1 MKKSM
6 ALILA
11 TLQLIVLLAACDTAK
26 TPADTTGTASTTAGA
41 QDTTAPEETKELTE
55 AEKRALVD
63 DELPDDVDLGGRD
76 FVIATLE
83 YTAAEM
89 IAEEQTGV
97 TLNDALYARN
107 NTVETDYGV
116 KIRALV
122 YPDRHQCR
130 AAIQQAMTSGDVE
143 MFDLVAYHFVDN
155 AATAV
160 AGLYQNWHEVPYV
173 DFEKP
178 WWSDSNI
185 EELTV
190 NGKAYMA
197 LGDLNLGTITT
208 IYSYLLNKKMAAD
221 AGLEDLYQLVRDGKW
236 TIDKVEEICARLYND
251 VNADGV
257 KDTGDIYGLSTSKG
271 SPFVAYQWA
280 FDVPIVK
287 KDETGTPQF
296 SVNTEKYPDMLVK
309 MVELYNNGTG
319 VWANLSNSKDH
330 IQIFNNGQALLRT
343 GGFGNLPT
351 LVGEV
356 DFEIGVLPYPKWDEE
371 QKEYYSQVGGS
382 AESMGISIVESD
394 EETAI
399 IGLITEALCAESY
412 KQVIPVYYDM
422 MLKNRYADMPDDA
435 EMMDLIVDSRI
446 YDLGFIYDNWQGAGF
461 WMQTLVGANNTN
473 FASFYS
479 SKWPAAEKY
488 YTDKVLALFE
498 D

>member
-1 MKKSM
+1 
-6 ALILA
+6 
-11 TLQLIVLLAACDTAK
+11 
-26 TPADTTGTASTTAGA
+26 
-41 QDTTAPEETKELTE
+41 
-55 AEKRALVD
+55 
-63 DELPDDVDLGGRD
+63 
-76 FVIATLE
+76 
-83 YTAAEM
+83 
-89 IAEEQTGV
+89 
-97 TLNDALYARN
+97 
-107 NTVETDYGV
+107 
-116 KIRALV
+116 
-122 YPDRHQCR
+122 
-130 AAIQQAMTSGDVE
+130 
-143 MFDLVAYHFVDN
+143 
-155 AATAV
+155 
-160 AGLYQNWHEVPYV
+160 
-173 DFEKP
+173 
-178 WWSDSNI
+178 
-185 EELTV
+185 
-190 NGKAYMA
+190 
-197 LGDLNLGTITT
+197 
-208 IYSYLLNKKMAAD
+208 
-221 AGLEDLYQLVRDGKW
+221 
-236 TIDKVEEICARLYND
+236 
-251 VNADGV
+251 
-257 KDTGDIYGLSTSKG
+257 
-271 SPFVAYQWA
+271 
-280 FDVPIVK
+280 
-287 KDETGTPQF
+287 
-296 SVNTEKYPDMLVK
+296 
-309 MVELYNNGTG
+309 